1 MELFAKGKRGVV
13 YRNGTVCIKEKNPS
27 SAVDTLANEAK
38 FLQLLNKK
46 GIGPKF
52 IKYSGGKLFREFV
65 DGEHIGKFLENE
77 PKKEKIV
84 SVIKQVLEQC
94 RKMDLLGVNKTELTN
109 PYKDIL
115 VTSDNKA
122 VMIDFERCKESAKPQ
137 NVTQFLQYINRNK
150 PMLEKKGIYIN
161 REELIGLGRAYKEK
175 MDEESFEKILR
186 AFAL

>member
-13 YRNGTVCIKEKNPS
+13 YRDGNVCVKEKNPS

-38 FLQLLNKK
+38 FLQLLNAH

-52 IKYSGGKLFREFV
+52 LKYEKGKLYREFV
-65 DGEHIGKFLENE
+65 EGEQIGKFLENE
-77 PKKEKIV
+77 PEKEKIV

-115 VTSDNKA
+115 VTPDNKA
-122 VMIDFERCKESAKPQ
+122 VMIDFERCRESKKPQ
-137 NVTQFLQYINRNK
+137 NVTQFLQYIARNK
-150 PMLEKKGIYIN
+150 PMLEKKGAYIN

-175 MDEESFEKILR
+175 MDENSFEGILR
-186 AFAL
+186 VFAA